1 MAEIRIRHYFICQ
14 NCVGQK
20 INEENAALI
29 ITATISNTS
38 NITFQSVVKYYQ
50 DVVSFHHCPLCMCVD
65 MCVDM
70 RRYFVDM
77 CNILTRNFLIN
88 EKASFYETFEIPNE
102 NSAAPDLRWTL
113 EPRLMMFR
121 SVAGEKDV
129 GSQIAIVLLGFI
141 RLTLLIL
148 CLCLGLS

>member
-50 DVVSFHHCPLCMCVD
+50 DVVSTHHCPLCMCVD

-88 EKASFYETFEIPNE
+88 EKASFYETFEILNG
-102 NSAAPDLRWTL
+102 N
-113 EPRLMMFR
+113 
-121 SVAGEKDV
+121 
-129 GSQIAIVLLGFI
+129 
-141 RLTLLIL
+141 
-148 CLCLGLS
+148 

>member
-50 DVVSFHHCPLCMCVD
+50 DVVSTHHRLLCMCVD

-77 CNILTRNFLIN
+77 CNILTRNFLIY

-102 NSAAPDLRWTL
+102 N
-113 EPRLMMFR
+113 
-121 SVAGEKDV
+121 
-129 GSQIAIVLLGFI
+129 
-141 RLTLLIL
+141 
-148 CLCLGLS
+148 

>member
-1 MAEIRIRHYFICQ
+1 MAEIRIRQYFICQ

-50 DVVSFHHCPLCMCVD
+50 DVVSTHHCPLCMCVD

-102 NSAAPDLRWTL
+102 N
-113 EPRLMMFR
+113 
-121 SVAGEKDV
+121 
-129 GSQIAIVLLGFI
+129 
-141 RLTLLIL
+141 
-148 CLCLGLS
+148 